1 MSKTPSLKAID
12 TARYVPSLLSVLNNR
27 LSSSA
32 SDLYLQNFDV
42 GLNEWRIM
50 VVSPADRTSRPRRSR
65 RKAPFTKPSSAATIK
80 EMEKKGYISFEKGK
94 WERLIA
100 LTSEGEAIYERVL
113 KVALRREQLLLDGFK
128 PHERDLL
135 CEFLLRMTSNAA
147 LVESLKPG
155 DVESGT
161 S

>member
-1 MSKTPSLKAID
+1 MANHGGLARRPNISAKAISEEGAIHQ
-12 TARYVPSLLSVLNNR
+12 T
-27 LSSSA
+27 
-32 SDLYLQNFDV
+32 
-42 GLNEWRIM
+42 II
-50 VVSPADRTSRPRRSR
+50 SRNL
-65 RKAPFTKPSSAATIK
+65 K